1 MRFFITYL
9 LPLLLPLA
17 IYLMVV
23 WATRGQSP
31 GWLDETPWLV
41 LIAAGVALT
50 ALSLLGWSL
59 LSGAPPNEVY
69 VPPHLEGGEVVP
81 GQTVEPGAAR

>member
-9 LPLLLPLA
+9 LPLILPLA
-17 IYLMVV
+17 IYLLVV
-23 WATRGQSP
+23 WATRGQQA

-41 LIAAGVALT
+41 LIGAGVALL
-50 ALSLLGWSL
+50 ALSLIGWSL
-59 LSGAPPNEVY
+59 LSGDPISERY

-81 GQTVEPGAAR
+81 GQTVAPDDG